1 MTRRIWNLFIYVA
14 TLFVAI
20 EIPVWFVYGY
30 KHFEQLQI
38 ISVILPILFAI
49 DVFLQLRNPID
60 KKVHKKVG
68 KKARLKRYIKHW
80 LLIDLLSI
88 IPFDLLAESFAD
100 SSWGAFFKILALV
113 RALRVF
119 HFVPIMQQWS
129 YHPDIPPYLSRIT
142 FSLFWLAIAA
152 HWIACG
158 WIGMGATNPDLRPL
172 DNYIRAAYW
181 CVTTLTTIGYG
192 DITPETNGQML
203 FTILVQLIGAGV
215 YGYIIGNL
223 ASLLTNVDVARSQH
237 EEKVE
242 QINTFMRYRNFPPE
256 LKARVGDY
264 YDYLWSQRRGTD
276 EAEILEELPPS
287 LRTQIALH
295 LNKELIEKVPIFK
308 DASVDLIRYVAMHL
322 KPSIFLPNDYIVCEG
337 EFGEEMYF
345 IGKGTVEV
353 VSGDGKKIY
362 ATLQSGHYFGEIALL
377 QDTPR
382 TASVRAVDYCD
393 LYYLDKDTFDGI
405 LKRFPK
411 FAKHIA
417 KIANE
422 RKERY

>member
-1 MTRRIWNLFIYVA
+1 MTRRIWNLFIYAA

-30 KHFEQLQI
+30 KHFEELQI
-38 ISVILPILFAI
+38 VSVILPFLFAI

-60 KKVHKKVG
+60 KKIHKKKG
-68 KKARLKRYIKHW
+68 KKARLKRYIKYW

-88 IPFDLLAESFAD
+88 IPFDLLAESFGD
-100 SSWGAFFKILALV
+100 SYLGMCFKTLALV

-158 WIGMGATNPDLRPL
+158 WIGMGAMNPDLSPL

-256 LKARVGDY
+256 LKERVGDY

-276 EAEILEELPPS
+276 EAEILEELPRS

-295 LNKELIEKVPIFK
+295 MNKELIEKVPIFK
-308 DASVDLIRYVAMHL
+308 SASVDLIRYVAMHL
-322 KPSIFLPNDYIVCEG
+322 KPAIFLPNDYIVCEG
-337 EFGEEMYF
+337 EYGEEMYF

-353 VSGDGKKIY
+353 VSGDGKQIY

-377 QDTPR
+377 HGTPR

-393 LYYLDKDTFDGI
+393 LYYLDKDTFDGT

-417 KIANE
+417 KIAKE